1 MSNNISN
8 NISNDIS
15 NNTSNN
21 INYYEKYLKYRQK
34 YLSLKQ
40 QIYTGGG
47 WQSALELFKGK
58 IRNSYDLTIT
68 ILMGDRNKG
77 ILNFPGRP
85 IYTKVDSK
93 DNIEE
98 FTPIFEQIRQR
109 LKEQKNG
116 APTDNSNI
124 DWIIKSYLTNTFG
137 NPSSLGNYDHYQDV
151 IRKYKILYDNREP
164 GIYIKTLLEINGLI
178 ELEQYMDICEDL
190 LREIETKKGLQEAEK
205 EYQRQL
211 KRDGENQV
219 KIECETPKLIIYIP
233 QNEAGSKYY
242 GRNTKWCTTS
252 RENCKF
258 DYYNKRGKLYII
270 QSKLNPI
277 DKYQMH
283 IETNQLMNSKDD
295 PITFSFLK
303 AHFDDI
309 DLNRFI
315 DVIGSN
321 IWNKFLKEI
330 NKYPQSADIE
340 SFNYQLNRD
349 LIRHII
355 KEKNTRSIMFKMN
368 LPLNDFLYDLTDIS
382 SLFFYEFNQP
392 LNDSFKSLTN
402 LEKLHLGGFF
412 NQPLE
417 NSLDYLINLKELTFI
432 LWNSQEKEGNFDQPL
447 KESLNKLVC
456 LETLEFGSEFNREL
470 EDSLDKLINLKELK
484 FGINFNNCEELL
496 YDSLDKLINL
506 RTLSIKG
513 YKQRLGYSLDSNS
526 LDKLV
531 NLRNLHI
538 NDSYIERYTVSHD
551 DTYKYRLE
559 HFYFSHEIRER
570 LCSINDKWIREI
582 YF

>member
-8 NISNDIS
+8 NV
-15 NNTSNN
+15 SNN
-21 INYYEKYLKYRQK
+21 INYYKKYLKYRQK
-34 YLSLKQ
+34 YLSLRQ

-58 IRNSYDLTIT
+58 VRNSYGLTIT
-68 ILMGDRNKG
+68 ILIRDRDNG
-77 ILNFPGRP
+77 ILNFTGRP
-85 IYTKVDSK
+85 TYTREGAK

-116 APTDNSNI
+116 APIDNQNI

-137 NPSSLGNYDHYQDV
+137 NPSSLENYGRYQEA
-151 IRKYKILYDNREP
+151 IRKYRILYDNSDP
-164 GIYIKTLLEINGLI
+164 GIYIKTLPEINGLI

-211 KRDGENQV
+211 KRDGERQV
-219 KIECETPKLIIYIP
+219 KVECDTPKLIIYIP

-252 RENCKF
+252 RENCRF
-258 DYYNKRGKLYII
+258 EYYNRRGKLYII
-270 QSKLNPI
+270 QSRLNPI

-283 IETNQLMNSKDD
+283 VETNQLMNSKDE

-303 AHFDDI
+303 AHFDDV

-315 DVIGSN
+315 DAIGSQ
-321 IWNKFLKEI
+321 ILDKFLKEI
-330 NKYPQSADIE
+330 NKYPQSTDIVKH
-340 SFNYQLNRD
+340 N
-349 LIRHII
+349 IR
-355 KEKNTRSIMFKMN
+355 EKKTKSVLFSMD
-368 LPLNDFLYDLTDIS
+368 LPLNDFLYDLTDVR

-392 LNDSFKSLTN
+392 LNDSFKSLIN
-402 LEKLHLGGFF
+402 LEKLHLGGSF
-412 NQPLE
+412 NQSLE

-432 LWNSQEKEGNFDQPL
+432 WWNTPEKEGNFNQPL
-447 KESLNKLVC
+447 NTSFDKLGC
-456 LETLEFGSEFNREL
+456 LETLEFGNEFNCEL
-470 EDSLDKLINLKELK
+470 EDSLDKLTNLKELK
-484 FGINFNNCEELL
+484 FGINFNNCEEPL

-506 RTLSIKG
+506 MTLSIKG

-538 NDSYIERYTVSHD
+538 NDSYIERYTVPHD

-559 HFYFSHEIRER
+559 YFYFSDEIRKR

-582 YF
+582 YL

>member
-1 MSNNISN
+1 MSNNI
-8 NISNDIS
+8 
-15 NNTSNN
+15 SNN

-58 IRNSYDLTIT
+58 VRNNYGLTIT
-68 ILMGDRNKG
+68 ILLRDRDNG
-77 ILNFPGRP
+77 ILNFTGRP
-85 IYTKVDSK
+85 IYTKVDAK

-116 APTDNSNI
+116 APIDNQNI

-137 NPSSLGNYDHYQDV
+137 NPSSLENYGRYQEA
-151 IRKYKILYDNREP
+151 IRRYRILYDNSDA
-164 GIYIKTLLEINGLI
+164 GIYIKTLPEINGLI
-178 ELEQYMDICEDL
+178 ELEQYMDICENL

-211 KRDGENQV
+211 KRDGEGQV
-219 KIECETPKLIIYIP
+219 KVECETPKLIIYIP

-252 RENCKF
+252 RENCRF
-258 DYYNKRGKLYII
+258 EYYNRRGKLYII
-270 QSKLNPI
+270 QSRLNQI

-283 IETNQLMNSKDD
+283 VETNQLMNSKDE

-303 AHFDDI
+303 AHFDDV

-315 DVIGSN
+315 DAIGSQ
-321 IWNKFLKEI
+321 ILDKFLKEI
-330 NKYPQSADIE
+330 NKYDQSTDIE

-349 LIRHII
+349 IIKHTI
-355 KEKNTRSIMFKMN
+355 KEKKTRSILFSMN
-368 LPLNDFLYDLTDIS
+368 LPLDDFLYDLNDVKT
-382 SLFFYEFNQP
+382 LYFHEFDQP
-392 LNDSFKSLTN
+392 LNDSFKSLIN

-432 LWNSQEKEGNFDQPL
+432 LWNSPEKEGYFDQPL
-447 KESLNKLVC
+447 NTSLDKLVC
-456 LETLEFGSEFNREL
+456 LETLEFGSEFNREI
-470 EDSLDKLINLKELK
+470 ENSLDKLVNLKDLK
-484 FGINFNNCEELL
+484 FGINFNNCEEPL

-506 RTLSIKG
+506 MTLSIKG
-513 YKQRLGYSLDSNS
+513 YTQRLGYSLDLNS

-538 NDSYIERYTVSHD
+538 NDSYIEGYTVPHD
-551 DTYKYRLE
+551 YTYKYRLE
-559 HFYFSHEIRER
+559 HFYFSDEIRQR
-570 LCSINDKWIREI
+570 LCSINDIWIREI
-582 YF
+582 YFY

>member
-8 NISNDIS
+8 NV
-15 NNTSNN
+15 SNN
-21 INYYEKYLKYRQK
+21 INYYKKYLKYRQK
-34 YLSLKQ
+34 YLSLRQ

-58 IRNSYDLTIT
+58 VRNSYGLTIT
-68 ILMGDRNKG
+68 ILIRDRDNG
-77 ILNFPGRP
+77 ILNFTGRP
-85 IYTKVDSK
+85 TYTREGAK

-116 APTDNSNI
+116 APIDNQNI

-137 NPSSLGNYDHYQDV
+137 NPSSLENYGRYQEA
-151 IRKYKILYDNREP
+151 IRKYRILYDNSDP
-164 GIYIKTLLEINGLI
+164 GIYIKTLPEINGLI

-211 KRDGENQV
+211 KRDGERQV
-219 KIECETPKLIIYIP
+219 KVECDTPKLIIYIP

-252 RENCKF
+252 RENCRF
-258 DYYNKRGKLYII
+258 EYYNRRGKLYII
-270 QSKLNPI
+270 QSRLNPI

-283 IETNQLMNSKDD
+283 VETNQLMNSKDE

-303 AHFDDI
+303 AHFDDV

-315 DVIGSN
+315 DAIGSQ
-321 IWNKFLKEI
+321 ILDKFLKEI
-330 NKYPQSADIE
+330 NKYPQNKD
-340 SFNYQLNRD
+340 
-349 LIRHII
+349 II
-355 KEKNTRSIMFKMN
+355 KHNIREKKTKSVLFSMD
-368 LPLNDFLYDLTDIS
+368 LPLNDFLYDLTDVR

-392 LNDSFKSLTN
+392 LNDSFKSLIN
-402 LEKLHLGGFF
+402 LEKLHLGGSF
-412 NQPLE
+412 NQSLE

-432 LWNSQEKEGNFDQPL
+432 WWNTPEKEGNFNQPL
-447 KESLNKLVC
+447 NTSFDKLGC
-456 LETLEFGSEFNREL
+456 LETLEFGNEFNCEL
-470 EDSLDKLINLKELK
+470 EDSLDKLTNLKELK
-484 FGINFNNCEELL
+484 FGINFNNCEEPL

-506 RTLSIKG
+506 MTLSIKG

-538 NDSYIERYTVSHD
+538 NDSYIERYTVPHD

-559 HFYFSHEIRER
+559 YFYFSDEIRKR

-582 YF
+582 YL